1 MGLAQ
6 PIITADEFIAW
17 ELNQAE
23 KHQFFNGEIFAMA
36 GGTAEHNAAALG
48 IAATLR
54 QHLKGSPCKT
64 YMSDMRV
71 HSANNYFYPDVAV
84 SCAPSDTGNPK
95 AIEIS
100 QPSLIVEVLSDSTA
114 AFDRGLKFASYRQ
127 ISSLKEY
134 LLIDPAAKTAELF
147 RKNAAGIWELHPSDL
162 VNPTLELRSVDWTG
176 DMGVFL
182 E

>member
-1 MGLAQ
+1 MN
-6 PIITADEFIAW
+6 ADEFLAW
-17 ELNQAE
+17 ELLQTD
-23 KHQFFNGEIFAMA
+23 KHQFFEGEIFAMA

-48 IAATLR
+48 LAATLR

-71 HSANNYFYPDVAV
+71 RAAANYFYPDVAV
-84 SCAPSDTGNPK
+84 SCVPSDTNNLK
-95 AIEIS
+95 AVEIS

-114 AFDRGLKFASYRQ
+114 AFDRGAKFASYRR
-127 ISSLKEY
+127 ISTLKEY
-134 LLIDPAAKTAELF
+134 LLLDPEAKTAELF

-162 VNPTLELRSVDWTG
+162 ANPQLQLHSVDWAG
-176 DMGVFL
+176 DMGVFF